1 MEWMLQVVD
10 EIDDAIS
17 ALRLCSLGLGAE
29 IGLVLAGGLGIGAI
43 GAAVA
48 TGAEITLLCSA
59 AMLISV
65 AAMLKVQKSRLP
77 ADQ

>member
-17 ALRLCSLGLGAE
+17 TLRLCSLGLSAE
-29 IGLVLAGGLGIGAI
+29 IGLAVAGVLRIGAK

-48 TGAEITLLCSA
+48 PRAASHSGSA
-59 AMLISV
+59 P
-65 AAMLKVQKSRLP
+65 RGP
-77 ADQ
+77 R